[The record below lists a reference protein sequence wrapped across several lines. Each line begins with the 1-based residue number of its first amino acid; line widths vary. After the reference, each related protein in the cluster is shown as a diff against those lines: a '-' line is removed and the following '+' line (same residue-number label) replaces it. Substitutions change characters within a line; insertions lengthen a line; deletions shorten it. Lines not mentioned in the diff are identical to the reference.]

1 MGYYFD
7 DRNSAAWSYGDD
19 AGRII
24 DLLGTRFMGENP
36 VTPFI
41 WRTFDESGIQADRK
55 ARYLLD
61 FARRFPAERM
71 AKLSMPPPT
80 YTVRRPRT
88 PASWW
93 SATVLFRCG

>member
-24 DLLGTRFMGENP
+24 DLLGIRFMGKILLRP
-36 VTPFI
+36 L
-41 WRTFDESGIQADRK
+41 SGAPLMSQA
-55 ARYLLD
+55 
-61 FARRFPAERM
+61 FRRIERRDICWILRGVFPAERM

-80 YTVRRPRT
+80 YTVRRPRA

>member
-41 WRTFDESGIQADRK
+41 WRTFDICWILRGV
-55 ARYLLD
+55 
-61 FARRFPAERM
+61 FPAERM
-71 AKLSMPPPT
+71 AKLSMPPPI
-80 YTVRRPRT
+80 YTVRRPRAL
-88 PASWW
+88 ASWW

>member
-41 WRTFDESGIQADRK
+41 CAPLMSQA
-55 ARYLLD
+55 
-61 FARRFPAERM
+61 FRRIERRDICWILRGVFPAERM
-71 AKLSMPPPT
+71 AKLSMPPPI
-80 YTVRRPRT
+80 YTVRRPRAL
-88 PASWW
+88 ASWW